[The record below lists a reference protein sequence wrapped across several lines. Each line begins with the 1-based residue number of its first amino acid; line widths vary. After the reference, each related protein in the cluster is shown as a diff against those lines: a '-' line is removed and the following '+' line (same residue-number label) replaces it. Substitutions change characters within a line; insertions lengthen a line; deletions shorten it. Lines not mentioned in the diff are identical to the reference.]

1 MKLALFVQH
10 SQIVCYDCNAAGI
23 WTHQRI
29 KGETAQD
36 FKPDKAATAL
46 SEVLKDQSNRIHQ
59 QHDLRD
65 IEVYLAYAQSDV
77 AAMTDAPKTLAQL
90 HCNTWQILQLES
102 LLQRAAATSGI
113 TPKAQ
118 SLTGHDP
125 WLQKWLL
132 PQLISTLAYGNK
144 ALEQA
149 EAQARQQH
157 EDTMESLREDV
168 QRMHRDKAQLQA
180 HISALQLPSVEH
192 LVVYLPAI
200 YRNFWG
206 VVRPDELA
214 LLAGTL
220 TVPVIASPYP
230 DPSPDTVLALRR
242 RFLQLPE
249 LDRERVLGFCRDLPH
264 RLDVRPEMRDLFGEI

>member
-10 SQIVCYDCNAAGI
+10 NQIVCYDCNAAGI
-23 WTHQRI
+23 WTRQPL
-29 KGETAQD
+29 KGEAALD

-46 SEVLKDQSNRIHQ
+46 SDVLKDQSNRIHQ

-65 IEVYLAYAQSDV
+65 IEVYLAYGQSDV
-77 AAMTDAPKTLAQL
+77 AAMNDAPKTLEHL

-132 PQLISTLAYGNK
+132 PQLVSTLAYTNK
-144 ALEQA
+144 AQEQA

-180 HISALQLPSVEH
+180 HINALQLPSVEH
-192 LVVYLPAI
+192 LVVFLPAI

-249 LDRERVLGFCRDLPH
+249 LDRERVLGFCHDLPH
-264 RLDVRPEMRDLFGEI
+264 RLDVRPEMRDLFREI